1 MELSCQFDGR
11 SAHLLGYLFDPD
23 NAELGAETAQIR
35 DDRTYRAKAMVAK
48 ARELGA
54 DVSWDQVAAIADGA
68 VVGRPHIARAL
79 AAAGAV
85 ETPADAF
92 TADWIADGGRAFVD
106 RYAVDLPRGIAL
118 IRAAGGVPVLAHPRS
133 PGYEISDEVI
143 AALAHAGL
151 CGIEVFHPDHDAEER
166 ARLTELAQSLG
177 LIATG
182 GSDDH
187 GSFNNHGLGVDD
199 DASRRVRAAARPGRA
214 AAVTFFLQAFVTL
227 FVIIDPPGIV
237 PLFLGLTRGRSVRT
251 RRRLAWQAAVVAFS
265 VIVAFA
271 LFGRVI
277 LNYTQV
283 QIAALEGAGG
293 LLLLLVSL
301 QLLTGKTEEPTSSER
316 AKTNVAFVPLGTP
329 LLAGPGAIVATMLYV
344 QRIHHPLNVVA
355 LALAIA
361 GVAVAAWL
369 SMRFAEVIH
378 RVLTDNGVEL
388 LTRIAGLLLSAIAV
402 QLVAESAL
410 AFAAQAK

>member
-1 MELSCQFDGR
+1 M
-11 SAHLLGYLFDPD
+11 
-23 NAELGAETAQIR
+23 
-35 DDRTYRAKAMVAK
+35 
-48 ARELGA
+48 
-54 DVSWDQVAAIADGA
+54 
-68 VVGRPHIARAL
+68 
-79 AAAGAV
+79 
-85 ETPADAF
+85 
-92 TADWIADGGRAFVD
+92 
-106 RYAVDLPRGIAL
+106 
-118 IRAAGGVPVLAHPRS
+118 
-133 PGYEISDEVI
+133 
-143 AALAHAGL
+143 
-151 CGIEVFHPDHDAEER
+151 
-166 ARLTELAQSLG
+166 
-177 LIATG
+177 
-182 GSDDH
+182 
-187 GSFNNHGLGVDD
+187 
-199 DASRRVRAAARPGRA
+199 
-214 AAVTFFLQAFVTL
+214 TFFFQAFVTL

-237 PLFLGLTRGRSVRT
+237 PVFLGLTRGRSSRT
-251 RRRLAWQAAVVAFS
+251 KGRLAWQAAVVAFA

-271 LFGRVI
+271 LFGRAI
-277 LNYTQV
+277 LTYTQV

-301 QLLTGKTEEPTSSER
+301 QLLTGKTDEPTSVDR
-316 AKTNVAFVPLGTP
+316 AKANVAFVPLGTP

-361 GVAVAAWL
+361 GVALAAWL